1 MPDAPTTPAGRDPF
15 VIVPTIDGY
24 AALDARVA
32 DLEAR
37 VPADGPLGTLA
48 TTSTTP
54 DPNGARLDR
63 HRQELDEL
71 KLRYNQL
78 VQYLEHQLPAAA
90 APTPGGFL

>member
-1 MPDAPTTPAGRDPF
+1 MPDPTPAPAGRDPF

-32 DLEAR
+32 ELESR
-37 VPADGPLGTLA
+37 VPADAPLGTLA
-48 TTSTTP
+48 AAAATP

-71 KLRYNQL
+71 KRRYNEL
-78 VQYLEHQLPAAA
+78 VQYLDHQLPAA